1 MHLSSPWAATL
12 VLFLAAAV
20 ESDDR
25 YDGLCDEMLLLA
37 GQASQAAAQSRF
49 DEAFGVLQ
57 KVRDLYSEAA
67 ALEPDDPQAHMTMAN
82 LELNANYMD
91 RSLALW
97 EEARRAVEKS
107 EGSTLSS
114 VEAQRLREH
123 IHERSRIAE
132 IGKVSMERDR
142 VYKDGQGNIT
152 RSIELARRQVELVP
166 EHPTYLHDFGT
177 MYMMRSEVD
186 PDGAWPMGVK
196 YLWEAQTA
204 AIRRASPVLRCAV
217 EGRIGEVVE
226 EGKLMLSEVEL
237 MGGDA
242 VMFHRP
248 SCTLTMVSAHLYLNL
263 AQNLPFADPVHGTAP
278 PAMEKWPRVYKGVF
292 VTVGYRS
299 TMFYHFL
306 LESLARLVA
315 MQEDIRATTHPQILL
330 PWAPFVDELTDIVLR
345 GLGIENARKV
355 YYPTEG
361 SRQARARL
369 SEVVT
374 YSWPP
379 VADPSYGLPLHC
391 ITPSH
396 LLQEL
401 RGAMVRGAGG
411 VNGEASEVPLVLWIV
426 RKASRDESRIL
437 KNERQLVAAL
447 RKIGRIDV
455 REFDGAE
462 ACAKDAVALFSRAA
476 VVVGVH
482 GAGLSNILFCKEG
495 AAVVE
500 LGFANPLVW
509 HYMYVAEAL
518 GLRYER
524 VLLDGAGQDER
535 AMGKKKVS
543 VNVEAAV
550 SAVRRALGDMG
561 SLVHDEM

>member
-1 MHLSSPWAATL
+1 
-12 VLFLAAAV
+12 
-20 ESDDR
+20 
-25 YDGLCDEMLLLA
+25 
-37 GQASQAAAQSRF
+37 
-49 DEAFGVLQ
+49 
-57 KVRDLYSEAA
+57 
-67 ALEPDDPQAHMTMAN
+67 
-82 LELNANYMD
+82 
-91 RSLALW
+91 
-97 EEARRAVEKS
+97 
-107 EGSTLSS
+107 
-114 VEAQRLREH
+114 
-123 IHERSRIAE
+123 
-132 IGKVSMERDR
+132 MERDR

-166 EHPTYLHDFGT
+166 DHPTYLHDLGT
-177 MYMMRSEVD
+177 MYMMLSEVD
-186 PDGAWPMGVK
+186 PDVAWPMAVK
-196 YLWEAQTA
+196 YLREAQTA

-226 EGKLMLSEVEL
+226 EGKLTLSEVEL

-263 AQNLPFADPVHGTAP
+263 AQNLPFVDPVHGTAA
-278 PAMEKWPRVYKGVF
+278 PAMEKRPRVYKGKVF

-315 MQEDIRATTHPQILL
+315 MQEDIRATTHPQ
-330 PWAPFVDELTDIVLR
+330 ASGFR
-345 GLGIENARKV
+345 IENARKV

-361 SRQARARL
+361 SRQARVRL
-369 SEVVT
+369 SEVLT
-374 YSWPP
+374 YSWPA

-396 LLQEL
+396 LLREL

-447 RKIGRIDV
+447 RKMGGIDV

-462 ACAKDAVALFSRAA
+462 AGAKEAVALFSRAA

-509 HYMYVAEAL
+509 HYMYIAEAL

-543 VNVEAAV
+543 VNIEAAV
-550 SAVRRALGDMG
+550 GAVRRALGDMG
-561 SLVHDEM
+561 SVVHDEM